1 MANFDFEIP
10 INFKD
15 LQESGGPSSSS
26 SQYVVKSVLPPVQLQ
41 AKVDQFRVSLSRNGP
56 AVIVDHFDT
65 FYGVIDG
72 FARASPELV
81 TDAWTQVSS

>member
-15 LQESGGPSSSS
+15 LQDSGGSA
-26 SQYVVKSVLPPVQLQ
+26 SQYVVKSLVSPVQLQ
-41 AKVDQFRVSLSRNGP
+41 SKVDQFRVGLSRQGP

-65 FYGVIDG
+65 FY
-72 FARASPELV
+72 R
-81 TDAWTQVSS
+81 